1 MAPVAYT
8 MHTYDHSL
16 HTAAL
21 ELKYERSV
29 HLVDI
34 IAKEEGIRKL
44 RFDNHVLEDD
54 NVELRDLLS
63 AEQER
68 CEKMESMMNEHLLR
82 AEEAEAAVHGLEEEL
97 QAKEQE
103 VSSLRAESKALKNLT
118 TDTSKIMTEKLEL
131 THELSRLKPEIE
143 HLRTQATANEGL
155 LTDKLGLQRR
165 ISEMEVDLE
174 NAKRDAKRALAKR
187 RNTMVEAAQEDEMEN
202 LKKSLAKEKR
212 LHERAKETIEEMQ
225 AELDEIKKSS
235 ARDTAA
241 ETHKVEKNAEA
252 EVRAQAL
259 ARDLAKEQKEKIKA
273 EKALQKAQKDW
284 EGTKTVLE
292 DKLTQYKN
300 RTRTLKDRLNETETS
315 LEQAQAAAAQAAT
328 AAPNA
333 AKSTAAAAKKAGKQG
348 TKRAANQMDPD
359 ATTLGTPGDAPT
371 KRARKGASVGEKS
384 SFSITPFLNRT
395 MSIAPDSPD
404 AAKDDSSASEA
415 EADMPTTT
423 SPTGATKKPLQ
434 PVPSTKQ
441 NIKKPPTTLTA
452 KTTKIPLQPVAEE
465 TEPISPHKAPVPNP
479 RPQKKMRKSLA
490 HFAAFAL
497 DPEGEVETKKK
508 KKPKARK
515 LGGLGRTLFDEEDDA
530 PVKAM
535 PGGGGGRGLFGGVA
549 GGKMGPLAGGL
560 GLARGSFLGGV
571 GRGAQRS
578 EDGFVFSPLKR
589 ERKAGASFLK

>member
-68 CEKMESMMNEHLLR
+68 CEKMESMMNEHLSR

-97 QAKEQE
+97 QAREQE
-103 VSSLRAESKALKNLT
+103 ISSLRAESKALKNLT

-131 THELSRLKPEIE
+131 THELSRLRPEID
-143 HLRTQATANEGL
+143 HLRAQATANEGL

-187 RNTMVEAAQEDEMEN
+187 RNTMVEAAQEDEMEG

-259 ARDLAKEQKEKIKA
+259 ARDLAKEQKEKVKA

-300 RTRTLKDRLNETETS
+300 RTRTLKDRLKETETA

-328 AAPNA
+328 AAPKA

-348 TKRAANQMDPD
+348 TKRTANQMDPD

-404 AAKDDSSASEA
+404 AAKDDDSASATEA
-415 EADMPTTT
+415 EADLPTST
-423 SPTGATKKPLQ
+423 SPIGTTKKPLQ
-434 PVPSTKQ
+434 PIPSTKQ
-441 NIKKPPTTLTA
+441 NIKKPLTTLSG

-465 TEPISPHKAPVPNP
+465 TEPASPHKAPVPNP
-479 RPQKKMRKSLA
+479 RPAKKMRKSLA
-490 HFAAFAL
+490 HFAAFSL
-497 DPEGEVETKKK
+497 EPEGEVETKKK
-508 KKPKARK
+508 KPKSRK
-515 LGGLGRTLFDEEDDA
+515 LGGLGKTLFDEEDDA
-530 PVKAM
+530 PLKAM
-535 PGGGGGRGLFGGVA
+535 PGGGGRGLFGGVA
-549 GGKMGPLAGGL
+549 GGKMGPLVGGL

-589 ERKAGASFLK
+589 ERKAGSSFLK